1 MSKHPEDP
9 KEEKFLNK
17 ILKNKI
23 ERSFSMKDLNDAG
36 MKALHNMDLKTLK
49 QFYETE
55 KKPSAEDDLSREVD
69 NILAQ
74 AEDKLQS
81 SDDDLFRGVPVGPTG
96 RFFVSDRGFS
106 DKKSENIAISRRK
119 TFRFIFVKTS
129 FLYGIK

>member
-55 KKPSAEDDLSREVD
+55 KKPSAEDELSREVD
-69 NILAQ
+69 SILAQ

-96 RFFVSDRGFS
+96 RFCF
-106 DKKSENIAISRRK
+106 
-119 TFRFIFVKTS
+119 
-129 FLYGIK
+129 